1 VTPGEKQQLTR
12 IVERTKAINAQVQ
25 ELKWEAKE
33 IAESAWDKCGVK
45 PKVVK
50 QLAKEAA
57 WDQVQREERR
67 QFEESLDECRAALG
81 LLADLPLGQA
91 ATASHANGRATG
103 KANGHANGQAA
114 DGYDDHV
121 RDTPAKR
128 GRGRP
133 KGSRNKSR
141 QAPGTWSRPPR
152 DDPPV
157 PDVPDAA

>member
-1 VTPGEKQQLTR
+1 MTPQEKQHLTR

-33 IAESAWDKCGVK
+33 LADSAWDKCGVK

-67 QFEESLDECRAALG
+67 QFEESLDQCRTALG

-91 ATASHANGRATG
+91 ATAAH
-103 KANGHANGQAA
+103 ANGHANGANGTA
-114 DGYDDHV
+114 E
-121 RDTPAKR
+121 AKR
-128 GRGRP
+128 GPGRP
-133 KGSRNKSR
+133 RGSRNKPKPRNQSDD
-141 QAPGTWSRPPR
+141 WSRTPPPA
-152 DDPPV
+152 DPP
-157 PDVPDAA
+157 DLPDAA